1 MLAAL
6 GADAVGM
13 STVPEAVCARHMGL
27 RVAGISC
34 VTNLAAGISAQ
45 PLSHKEVTETAER
58 VKNDFIKLLEL
69 VVPRM
74 A

>member
-1 MLAAL
+1 
-6 GADAVGM
+6 
-13 STVPEAVCARHMGL
+13 VPEAICARHMGL

-58 VKNDFIKLLEL
+58 VKHDFIKLLEL
-69 VVPRM
+69 VIPRM